1 MSGLNRFYLKDES
14 SILWRK
20 NYGIKCVFIS
30 HQKDDA
36 SICRKIADYF
46 INAGIDVYFDEYD
59 SDLKIHR
66 QTNNPQWVVDAIKK
80 GINKSSHML
89 CVFSPNTLYSK
100 WVPWEIGYGYDKTDL
115 SALTLKGITDSQLPE
130 YLKTVP
136 IIRGTKS
143 LNEYISNI
151 EGKVQSRMFSD
162 GLILEH
168 TKGLHPLDNYL
179 DWSL

>member
-1 MSGLNRFYLKDES
+1 MSGLNRFYLKDDNQV
-14 SILWRK
+14 LLRK
-20 NYGIKCVFIS
+20 KYGIKCVFIS

-36 SICRKIADYF
+36 SVCRKIADYL

-59 SDLKIHR
+59 SDLKVSR
-66 QTNNPQWVVDAIKK
+66 QTTNPQRVVDAIKK

-100 WVPWEIGYGYDKTDL
+100 WVPWEIGYGYDKTNL

-136 IIRGTKS
+136 IIRGTKT
-143 LNEYISNI
+143 LNEYISTI
-151 EGKVQSRMFSD
+151 EGKPLYRMFSD
-162 GLILEH
+162 SLLTEH
-168 TKGLHPLDNYL
+168 TEAHPLDNYL
-179 DWSL
+179 DYNL